1 MSCSYRYIMRLLVW
15 PLLFITVAMAGVI
28 WLTQSLRFVD
38 LILNRGLPA
47 HTFFYLA
54 ILILPMVMSIL
65 LPVAMFIAVIFT
77 YSKMTM
83 DSELIVLRACGMSQG
98 TLARPAISMAVLVAL
113 ICYAVNLFFMPL
125 AYREFKDLQ
134 FSIRNDYSSVLLQ
147 EGTFN
152 NVVEG
157 VTVYVRERKSD
168 GELLGILVHDE
179 RIPDKPVTMMAE
191 RGALVHT
198 PNGPRVVMANGNRQA
213 IEKGREQQLSILYFD
228 QYTLD
233 FDTATQSG
241 GVRWREARERY
252 IDELFWPGDSADD
265 IRARASLRAE
275 GHQRLSSPL
284 LTLAFTLIA
293 LAGLLAGEFNRRGQV
308 RRILWATGAV
318 AAVQITYLGAFNLS
332 STMPAAILMVYLIP
346 VIAAASGLYV
356 LLHHP
361 VRRAAGDILARV

>member
-1 MSCSYRYIMRLLVW
+1 MSCSYRYIMRLLFW

-54 ILILPMVMSIL
+54 ILILPMVMSVL
-65 LPVAMFIAVIFT
+65 LPVALFIAVIFT

-83 DSELIVLRACGMSQG
+83 DSELVVLRACGMSQG
-98 TLARPAISMAVLVAL
+98 TLAKPAISMAVLVAL
-113 ICYAVNLFFMPL
+113 VCYAVNLYFMPL

-157 VTVYVRERKSD
+157 VTVYVRERKND

-179 RIPDKPVTMMAE
+179 RQPDKPVTMMAE
-191 RGALVHT
+191 RGALVQT
-198 PNGPRVVMANGNRQA
+198 PPGPRVVMVNGNRQA
-213 IEKGREQQLSILYFD
+213 IEKGREQQLAILYFD

-233 FDTATQSG
+233 FDTATQTG

-252 IDELFWPGDSADD
+252 IHELFWPGETADD
-265 IRARASLRAE
+265 IRQAASLRAE

-284 LTLAFTLIA
+284 LTLSFALIA

-308 RRILWATGAV
+308 RRVLWATGAV
-318 AAVQITYLGAFNLS
+318 AVAQLAYLGAFNLAARV
-332 STMPAAILMVYLIP
+332 PPAILLMYLIP
-346 VIAAASGLYV
+346 AIAAAAGLYG

-361 VRRAAGDILARV
+361 VRRAAGDSLARV

>member
-1 MSCSYRYIMRLLVW
+1 MSCSYRYIMRLLFW

-65 LPVAMFIAVIFT
+65 LPVALFIAVIFT

-83 DSELIVLRACGMSQG
+83 DSELVVLRACGMSQG
-98 TLARPAISMAVLVAL
+98 TLAKPAVSMAVLVAL
-113 ICYAVNLFFMPL
+113 ACYAVNLYFMPL

-152 NVVEG
+152 NVMEG

-168 GELLGILVHDE
+168 GELFGILVHDE
-179 RIPDKPVTMMAE
+179 RIADKPVTMMAE
-191 RGALVHT
+191 RGALVQT
-198 PNGPRVVMANGNRQA
+198 PTGPRVVMVNGNRQA

-228 QYTLD
+228 QYSLD
-233 FDTATQSG
+233 FDTATQTG

-252 IDELFWPGDSADD
+252 IHELFRPGDSVDD
-265 IRARASLRAE
+265 IRQRASLRAE

-284 LTLAFTLIA
+284 LTLAFTMIA
-293 LAGLLAGEFNRRGQV
+293 LAALLAGEFNRRGQV
-308 RRILWATGAV
+308 RRVLWATGAV
-318 AAVQITYLGAFNLS
+318 GTVQIAYLGAFNLS
-332 STMPAAILMVYLIP
+332 ATMPAAVLLVYAIP
-346 VIAAASGLYV
+346 LAAAAAGLYV
-356 LLHHP
+356 LLHNP
-361 VRRAAGDILARV
+361 VRRSAGEILARV